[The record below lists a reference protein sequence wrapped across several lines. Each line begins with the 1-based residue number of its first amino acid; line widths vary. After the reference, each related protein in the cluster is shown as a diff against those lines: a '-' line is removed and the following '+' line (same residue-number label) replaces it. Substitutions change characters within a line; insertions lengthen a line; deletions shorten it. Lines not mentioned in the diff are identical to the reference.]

1 MTFYAKRGPRDTNRS
16 LWRCAG
22 ALLLLSAALLAGIV
36 YALLHRE
43 HGAAVPAAGTMPP
56 GESAAASA
64 SALPSAVEGE
74 PMDPLILVN
83 FENPCP
89 DVIPGG
95 MVCADTAL
103 AGVLTVAREG
113 IWLDARCA
121 AALADMLEAARD
133 EGVDGWIL
141 SSGYRDHDYQRRL
154 YERKLEQDPHYAD
167 DPYAHPVAVM
177 PPYVS
182 EHATG
187 LAVDLTIQG
196 YESLEEDFA
205 ATVQGIWLLRH
216 CAAYGFIL
224 RYPADKES
232 VTGVVYEPWHF
243 RYVGS
248 PEVAGY
254 IMENGLCLEEYLAQL
269 PE

>member
-1 MTFYAKRGPRDTNRS
+1 
-16 LWRCAG
+16 
-22 ALLLLSAALLAGIV
+22 
-36 YALLHRE
+36 
-43 HGAAVPAAGTMPP
+43 
-56 GESAAASA
+56 
-64 SALPSAVEGE
+64 
-74 PMDPLILVN
+74 MDPLILVN

-205 ATVQGIWLLRH
+205 ATVHGIWLLRH